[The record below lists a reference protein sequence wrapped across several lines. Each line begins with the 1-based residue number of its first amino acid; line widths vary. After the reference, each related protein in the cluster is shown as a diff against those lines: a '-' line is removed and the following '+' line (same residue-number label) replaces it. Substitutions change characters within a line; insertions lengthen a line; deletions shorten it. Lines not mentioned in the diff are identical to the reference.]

1 MPEIDGSSKPPQI
14 YEMFQKF
21 SLAFKAKTFEF
32 FADEEAEDA
41 DGLSLLDS
49 TEEVIID

>member
-1 MPEIDGSSKPPQI
+1 MLEIDGSSKPPQI

-21 SLAFKAKTFEF
+21 ALAFKAKTFEF
-32 FADEEAEDA
+32 FTDKEAEDA